1 MKNYSWVKIDPTSFM
16 KGRKKV
22 INQPIYSKIQTVKIL
37 AAHMFYYDNMEANL
51 RDPKDGSHLLTE

>member
-1 MKNYSWVKIDPTSFM
+1 MKNYSRVKIDPTSFM

-22 INQPIYSKIQTVKIL
+22 INQPIYFKIQPVEIL
-37 AAHMFYYDNMEANL
+37 AAHMFYYDNIETKM